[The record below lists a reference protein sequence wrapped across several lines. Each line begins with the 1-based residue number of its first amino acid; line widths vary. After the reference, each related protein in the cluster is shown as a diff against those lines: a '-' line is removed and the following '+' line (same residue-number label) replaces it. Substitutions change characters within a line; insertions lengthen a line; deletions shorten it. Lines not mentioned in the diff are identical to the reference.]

1 MISSITL
8 NIRYINKG
16 IVTFYRSFT
25 NVYMLKFTGD
35 SVRNDVERIVRQLR
49 NPLQLRLRHI
59 FFAGSR
65 IKYRNKKYFTRFIAQ
80 IQLKTEEGALKQLPQ
95 GQIPVKTE
103 ENSSVKQEFKQEFKT
118 EFKSEFK

>member
-49 NPLQLRLRHI
+49 NPLQLRLRYI